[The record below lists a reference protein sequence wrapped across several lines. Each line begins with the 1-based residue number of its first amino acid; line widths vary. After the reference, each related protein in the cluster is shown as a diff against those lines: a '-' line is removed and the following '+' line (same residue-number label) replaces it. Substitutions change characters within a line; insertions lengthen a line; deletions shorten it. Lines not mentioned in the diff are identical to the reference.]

1 MLMFSKWKLERR
13 CRPKK
18 TDPLRSRAC
27 ATQIALQRELSR
39 ESGKIPY
46 LLPMSL
52 LNFSATRRK
61 DCNMRSDKIP
71 EVGRQKDPT
80 EGHLSLQLNIT
91 QKKKEKKKETQALVK
106 KSPYN

>member
-80 EGHLSLQLNIT
+80 IKYYTEKNR
-91 QKKKEKKKETQALVK
+91 KKKGDP
-106 KSPYN
+106 SPGQEITI

>member
-1 MLMFSKWKLERR
+1 MFSKWKLERR

-80 EGHLSLQLNIT
+80 IKYYTEKKR
-91 QKKKEKKKETQALVK
+91 KKKGDP
-106 KSPYN
+106 SPGQEITI